1 MWTLFIL
8 LDAGIATGWVYF
20 EGATNNS
27 SSKCI
32 KILNLQMLMWTLK
45 FSMYYLYKVQKQTI
59 GTV

>member
-8 LDAGIATGWVYF
+8 LDAGIATCWVYF

-32 KILNLQMLMWTLK
+32 KILNLQMIMWTLI
-45 FSMYYLYKVQKQTI
+45 FSMYYLFEVHKPIT
-59 GTV
+59 GTL